1 MFKYQPI
8 PPSCLLVLGIS
19 ATLILNAGCGDSGP
33 QRAPIKGKIT
43 VAGQPLAAGQILF
56 VPIAPTIGPS
66 TSAAIKNGEYELK
79 KQQGP
84 IVGMHR
90 VEVEAELPLG
100 FAIDDDVAFAARQGK
115 PLPPNP
121 IPLQYNRH
129 STLTTEVKAGV
140 ENEFTLDVPGK
151 R

>member
-1 MFKYQPI
+1 MFRFEPTS
-8 PPSCLLVLGIS
+8 PNRLLAVCIAAMLAMS
-19 ATLILNAGCGDSGP
+19 AGCGDSGP

-56 VPIAPTIGPS
+56 VPVAPTGPS

-79 KQQGP
+79 QETGP
-84 IVGMHR
+84 IVGTHR

-121 IPLQYNRH
+121 IPLQYNRQ

-140 ENEFTLDVPGK
+140 ENEFTLDVPAK